1 MKLIRYFSIAC
12 TLLLSQIILGQE
24 TIENEIQIINIEK
37 PIDEIV
43 EKEDKEIKM
52 PVLPDTEA
60 EGAIRF
66 VSDEFYV
73 PLRRTPCPDCTIVH
87 RGLKSGTEIKLLITE
102 NNWGFVKIA
111 NGQVGWMEKQFI
123 VESPSSKNQL
133 EVSLEALKESED
145 RVRVLTE
152 KTSELEEN
160 IINIKNK
167 LLNNSLSENVSSNE
181 AMNLLDISS
190 ESVALLS
197 QNKELIQQNQEL
209 RNENDILKVELDVQ
223 KNDNRY
229 KSFLFGGISVFL
241 GALLSVLIP
250 KLKVRKR
257 LSEWG

>member
-1 MKLIRYFSIAC
+1 MNLIKYFPIAC
-12 TLLLSQIILGQE
+12 TLLFSQIILGQE
-24 TIENEIQIINIEK
+24 TIENEIQLMNVEE

-43 EKEDKEIKM
+43 EKEDKEIKI
-52 PVLPDTEA
+52 PILPDTEA
-60 EGAIRF
+60 EGATRF

-102 NNWGFVKIA
+102 NDWGFVKIA

-133 EVSLEALKESED
+133 EASLDALKESED

-160 IINIKNK
+160 IINIKNE

-181 AMNLLDISS
+181 AMNLLD
-190 ESVALLS
+190 
-197 QNKELIQQNQEL
+197 QIQV
-209 RNENDILKVELDVQ
+209 I
-223 KNDNRY
+223 
-229 KSFLFGGISVFL
+229 
-241 GALLSVLIP
+241 
-250 KLKVRKR
+250 KR
-257 LSEWG
+257 QSNLVKG

>member
-1 MKLIRYFSIAC
+1 MKLINYFSIAC
-12 TLLLSQIILGQE
+12 TLLFSQIILGQE
-24 TIENEIQIINIEK
+24 TIENEIQTMNIEK

-52 PVLPDTEA
+52 PVPPDTEA

-102 NNWGFVKIA
+102 NDWGFVKIA

-133 EVSLEALKESED
+133 EVSLEALKESDD

-160 IINIKNK
+160 IINIKK
-167 LLNNSLSENVSSNE
+167 
-181 AMNLLDISS
+181 
-190 ESVALLS
+190 
-197 QNKELIQQNQEL
+197 
-209 RNENDILKVELDVQ
+209 
-223 KNDNRY
+223 
-229 KSFLFGGISVFL
+229 
-241 GALLSVLIP
+241 
-250 KLKVRKR
+250 
-257 LSEWG
+257 

>member
-1 MKLIRYFSIAC
+1 MKLIKYFSIAC
-12 TLLLSQIILGQE
+12 TLLFSQIILGQE
-24 TIENEIQIINIEK
+24 TIENEIQTMNIEK

-52 PVLPDTEA
+52 PVPPDTEA

-102 NNWGFVKIA
+102 NDWGFVKIA

-167 LLNNSLSENVSSNE
+167 LLNKSLSENVSSNE

-209 RNENDILKVELDVQ
+209 PVSYTHLTLPTTPYV
-223 KNDNRY
+223 
-229 KSFLFGGISVFL
+229 
-241 GALLSVLIP
+241 
-250 KLKVRKR
+250 
-257 LSEWG
+257 